1 MIGFNRQTALFFG
14 AASLAAIGLVAVS
27 TTGQGPQSSQGAQ
40 TPPAPRTSAPSR
52 PARTADGHP
61 NLNGI
66 WQATATANWDLLAHT
81 MRPAVAQPGVYPDV
95 PVLAAPVLALGA
107 AGGVPPGPGV
117 VEGDEI
123 PYKPEAAAQ
132 KKANAE
138 HWLDRDPEVRC
149 YMPGIPRAM
158 YMPYPFEITQGTNK
172 IEMAFEFNSASR
184 TIHLD
189 QVDPPPADTWMGFS
203 VGRWEG
209 NTLVVNSDHFNDRT
223 WFSRAGDFHSDALH
237 VVERFT
243 PITPDALRYEVT
255 IEDPNVF
262 TRPWKM
268 SMVLYRQLEE
278 NVRLMEYKCVE
289 LVEETFLGHLRKKQL
304 VKHWE
309 GDTIILDVT
318 RKIPQ
323 GDKLYER

>member
-1 MIGFNRQTALFFG
+1 MEARFTRSAKLMISAAALTAMVVG
-14 AASLAAIGLVAVS
+14 VAVMRP
-27 TTGQGPQSSQGAQ
+27 TAQ
-40 TPPAPRTSAPSR
+40 APAGRAVRMP
-52 PARTADGHP
+52 DGKP
-61 NLNGI
+61 NLSGI
-66 WQATATANWDLLAHT
+66 WQATTTANWDLLAHA

-117 VEGDEI
+117 VDGNVI

-132 KKANAE
+132 KKENGE

-149 YMPGIPRAM
+149 YIPGIPRAM
-158 YMPYPFEITQGTNK
+158 YMPYPFQITQGTNK
-172 IEMAFEFNSASR
+172 IQMAFEINSATR

-189 QVDPPPADTWMGFS
+189 TVDPPPADTWMGHS

-209 NTLVVNSDHFNDRT
+209 NTLVVNVNNFNDRT
-223 WFSRAGDFHSDALH
+223 WFSRSGDFHSDALK
-237 VVERFT
+237 VTERFT
-243 PITPDALRYEVT
+243 PITPDALRYEAT

-262 TRPWKM
+262 TRPWTM
-268 SMVLYRQLEE
+268 RMVLYRQMED
-278 NVRLMEYKCVE
+278 NAQLMEYKCVE

-309 GDTIILDVT
+309 GDTISIDIT
-318 RKIPQ
+318 RKVPPA
-323 GDKLYER
+323 DKLYQR

>member
-1 MIGFNRQTALFFG
+1 METPNMRSRFNRATALILSAMIGAIFY
-14 AASLAAIGLVAVS
+14 LAAIR
-27 TTGQGPQSSQGAQ
+27 TTGQA
-40 TPPAPRTSAPSR
+40 TRTPRTP
-52 PARTADGHP
+52 DGHP

-66 WQATATANWDLLAHT
+66 WQATTTANWDLLAHA

-95 PVLAAPVLALGA
+95 PVLAAPVLALGSV
-107 AGGVPPGPGV
+107 GGGPPGPAV
-117 VEGDEI
+117 VEGNAI
-123 PYKPEAAAQ
+123 PYKPEAAA
-132 KKANAE
+132 KKKDNAE

-158 YMPYPFEITQGTNK
+158 YMPYPFQIVQGTNK
-172 IEMAFEFNSASR
+172 IEMAFEFAGASR

-189 QVDPPPADTWMGFS
+189 AVDPPPDDVWMGHS

-209 NTLVVNSDHFNDRT
+209 NTLVVVFDHFNDRT
-223 WFSRAGDFHSDALH
+223 WLSRAGDFHSDALK
-237 VVERFT
+237 VTERFP

-255 IEDPNVF
+255 VEAPNVF

-268 SMVLYRQLEE
+268 NMVLYRQLEE
-278 NVRLMEYKCVE
+278 TAQLMEYKCVE

-309 GDTIILDVT
+309 GETIVIDVT
-318 RKIPQ
+318 RKVPA

>member
-1 MIGFNRQTALFFG
+1 MRIGFNRPTALI
-14 AASLAAIGLVAVS
+14 ASAAIAAAFS
-27 TTGQGPQSSQGAQ
+27 SAAIRMTGQAARTSQA
-40 TPPAPRTSAPSR
+40 TPPAQATRA
-52 PARTADGHP
+52 ARTPDGHP

-66 WQATATANWDLLAHT
+66 WQATTTANWDLLAHT

-107 AGGVPPGPGV
+107 DGGVPPGPGV
-117 VEGDEI
+117 VEGNEI
-123 PYKPEAAAQ
+123 PYKPDAAA
-132 KKANAE
+132 KKKDNAE

-149 YMPGIPRAM
+149 YTPGIPRAM
-158 YMPYPFEITQGTNK
+158 YMPYPFQITQGTSK
-172 IEMAFEFNSASR
+172 IEMSFEFAGASR

-189 QVDPPPADTWMGFS
+189 PVDPPPADTWMGHS
-203 VGRWEG
+203 AGHWEG
-209 NTLVVNSDHFNDRT
+209 NTLVVDVSHFNDRT
-223 WFSRAGDFHSDALH
+223 WFSRSGDFHSDALH

-255 IEDPNVF
+255 IEDRNVF

-268 SMVLYRQLEE
+268 SMVLYRQLEA
-278 NVRLMEYKCVE
+278 NAQLMEYKCVE
-289 LVEETFLGHLRKKQL
+289 LAEETFLGHLRKKQL

-309 GDTIILDVT
+309 GDTIVIDVT
-318 RKIPQ
+318 RKIPA

>member
-1 MIGFNRQTALFFG
+1 MRIGFNGPTALIAS
-14 AASLAAIGLVAVS
+14 AAIAAAFSLAAIRM
-27 TTGQGPQSSQGAQ
+27 TGQSARTSQA
-40 TPPAPRTSAPSR
+40 TPPVQANRSPKTP
-52 PARTADGHP
+52 DGKP

-66 WQATATANWDLLAHT
+66 WQVTSTANWDLLAHT
-81 MRPAVAQPGVYPDV
+81 MRPAVAQRGVYADV
-95 PVLAAPVLALGA
+95 PVLAAPVLALGSV
-107 AGGVPPGPGV
+107 GGVPPGPGV
-117 VEGDEI
+117 VEGNVI

-132 KKANAE
+132 KKDNAE

-158 YMPYPFEITQGTNK
+158 YMPYPFQITQGTNK
-172 IEMAFEFNSASR
+172 IEMSFEFAGASR

-189 QVDPPPADTWMGFS
+189 SVDPPPADTWMGHS
-203 VGRWEG
+203 VGHWEG
-209 NTLVVNSDHFNDRT
+209 NTLVVDVTNFNDRT
-223 WFSRAGDFHSDALH
+223 WFSRSGDFHSDALH

-243 PITPDALRYEVT
+243 PINSSLRPDALRYEVT

-268 SMVLYRQLEE
+268 SMVLYRQLEP
-278 NVRLMEYKCVE
+278 NAQLMEYKCVE

-309 GDTIILDVT
+309 GETIVIDVT
-318 RKIPQ
+318 RKVPA

>member
-1 MIGFNRQTALFFG
+1 MPTGMRSRFKY
-14 AASLAAIGLVAVS
+14 VAVFTVSGVLMAFVYFFTAIPS
-27 TTGQGPQSSQGAQ
+27 TAQGQKATDPYG
-40 TPPAPRTSAPSR
+40 
-52 PARTADGHP
+52 GHP

-66 WQATATANWDLLAHT
+66 WQATTTANWDLLAHAI
-81 MRPAVAQPGVYPDV
+81 RPAVAQPGVYPDV

-107 AGGVPPGPGV
+107 AFLVPPGPGV
-117 VEGDEI
+117 VEGDVI

-132 KKANAE
+132 KKDNGD

-149 YMPGIPRAM
+149 YMPGIPRAT

-172 IEMAFEFNSASR
+172 IQMSYEVNGASR

-189 QVDPPPADTWMGFS
+189 KVDPPPADTWMGFS
-203 VGRWEG
+203 QGHWEG
-209 NTLVVNSDHFNDRT
+209 KTLVVDVSNFNDRT

-243 PITPDALRYEVT
+243 PITRDALRYEVT

-262 TRPWKM
+262 TAPWKM
-268 SMVLYRQLEE
+268 SMVLYRQLDP
-278 NVRLMEYKCVE
+278 NARLMEYKCVE
-289 LVEETFLGHLRKKQL
+289 LVEETFLGHLRKQQL

-309 GDTIILDVT
+309 GDTISIDIT
-318 RKIPQ
+318 RKIPA
-323 GDKLYER
+323 GDKLYQR

>member
-1 MIGFNRQTALFFG
+1 MEIANMRRRFSFSTAFIASVALAALFC
-14 AASLAAIGLVAVS
+14 LVAIRM
-27 TTGQGPQSSQGAQ
+27 TGQA
-40 TPPAPRTSAPSR
+40 TRTV
-52 PARTADGHP
+52 RTADGHP

-66 WQATATANWDLLAHT
+66 WQATTTANWDLVAHA

-95 PVLAAPVLALGA
+95 PVLAAPVLALGSV
-107 AGGVPPGPGV
+107 GGVPPGPGV
-117 VEGDEI
+117 VEGNMI
-123 PYKPEAAAQ
+123 PYKPEAAA
-132 KKANAE
+132 KKKDNAE

-158 YMPYPFEITQGTNK
+158 YMPYPFQITQGTNK
-172 IEMAFEFNSASR
+172 IEISFEFAGASR

-189 QVDPPPADTWMGFS
+189 PVDPPPADTWMGHS

-209 NTLVVNSDHFNDRT
+209 NTLVVDVSHFNDRT
-223 WFSRAGDFHSDALH
+223 WFSRSGDFHSDALH

-268 SMVLYRQLEE
+268 SMVLYRQLEA
-278 NVRLMEYKCVE
+278 NAQLMEYKCVD

-309 GDTIILDVT
+309 GDTIVIDVT
-318 RKIPQ
+318 RKIPT

>member
-1 MIGFNRQTALFFG
+1 MRTRFNRPSVWIASATI
-14 AASLAAIGLVAVS
+14 AAVLCLAAIRM
-27 TTGQGPQSSQGAQ
+27 TGQATR
-40 TPPAPRTSAPSR
+40 TPSA
-52 PARTADGHP
+52 TAAHP

-66 WQATATANWDLLAHT
+66 WQATTTANWDLLAHA
-81 MRPAVAQPGVYPDV
+81 MRPAVGQPGVYPDV
-95 PVLAAPVLALGA
+95 PVLAAPVLALGSV
-107 AGGVPPGPGV
+107 GGVPPGPGV
-117 VEGDEI
+117 VEGNVI

-132 KKANAE
+132 KKDNAE

-158 YMPYPFEITQGTNK
+158 YMPYPFQITQGTNK
-172 IEMAFEFNSASR
+172 IEMSYEFANASR

-189 QVDPPPADTWMGFS
+189 PVEPPPADTWMGFS
-203 VGRWEG
+203 VGHWEG
-209 NTLVVNSDHFNDRT
+209 NTLVVDVSHFNDRT
-223 WFSRAGDFHSDALH
+223 WFSRSGDFHSDALH

-243 PITPDALRYEVT
+243 PINRDALRYEVT
-255 IEDPNVF
+255 IEDPSVF

-268 SMVLYRQLEE
+268 SMVLYRQLEP
-278 NVRLMEYKCVE
+278 NARLMEYKCVE
-289 LVEETFLGHLRKKQL
+289 LVEETFLGHLRKNQL

-318 RKIPQ
+318 RKVPA